1 MMLPLYQRL
10 SQAEKA
16 RLRKKLT
23 NVKLM
28 GDMAEAVYNQ
38 QTPMTKEQ
46 IKLSEACNKRLLF
59 LMELLA

>member
-1 MMLPLYQRL
+1 MLPLYQRL

-28 GDMAEAVYNQ
+28 GDMAETVYNQ
-38 QTPMTKEQ
+38 QTPMTEEQ

-59 LMELLA
+59 LMELLT

>member
-1 MMLPLYQRL
+1 MMLPLYQQL

-38 QTPMTKEQ
+38 QTPMTEEQ

>member
-1 MMLPLYQRL
+1 
-10 SQAEKA
+10 
-16 RLRKKLT
+16 
-23 NVKLM
+23 M

>member
-1 MMLPLYQRL
+1 MLPLYQRL

-28 GDMAEAVYNQ
+28 GDIGESLYNQ
-38 QTPMTKEQ
+38 QTPMTEEQ

-59 LMELLA
+59 LMELLT